1 MAQAG
6 CIAPARAGAYPAPSD
21 PRTGGG
27 WTKVDDSTAYV
38 TLGIDESTSPDEAR
52 VIYRR
57 RLRLL
62 HPDLHGTHDP
72 QLQLEAERATRQLS
86 SAWQTL
92 QEQWSTNAQRP
103 V

>member
-1 MAQAG
+1 MAQSG
-6 CIAPARAGAYPAPSD
+6 LVAPVRAGSLSVCSSVCSD

-27 WTKVDDSTAYV
+27 WTRGDESTAYV
-38 TLGIDESTSPDEAR
+38 TLGIDETTSPDEAR

-62 HPDLHGTHDP
+62 HPDLHGNHDP

-86 SAWQTL
+86 TACTDASRRRRQ
-92 QEQWSTNAQRP
+92 P
-103 V
+103 